1 MEKKAWNIILKIV
14 FIPVFI
20 FFLTSNIKA
29 ASGNIKEVDSLL
41 NLAKT
46 ALDTQNP
53 AQTIFLAKKALLY
66 SEKIGNKEGIAKS
79 NLWIALGLCNAGNYP
94 ESIVYI
100 NKLGKNY
107 NDYIAENLDFRFK
120 LTDLAGRNYLALGF
134 RRQAIAEFKK
144 ELTIADLG
152 STQNEKL
159 EMLSYANV
167 QLSACYENYKPDSVI
182 YYLNKVKAIHK
193 NYHGPRHINKTVLY
207 FNLANYY
214 LYSGKRIDSAT
225 YYNEQL
231 LKIIKANP
239 FDNFKCSGFI
249 QKAEILYSQKK
260 YEESL
265 EYGFKALAF
274 AKNKRSVE
282 DRIFLYKLLAD
293 NYRALKKNDD
303 ELFYVNK
310 YISTKDSLAKASAAG
325 VQISADRISGEIV
338 SSKNKSLNRKLLLGI
353 LILAAII
360 GIAII
365 RIKRIKKGKNSIIDL
380 KENQINKL
388 QDTRLGKA
396 REELIILA
404 KKDAPEFTMKFKE
417 AYPELNEK
425 LIQIQPN
432 LVNTEI
438 AFCAYLKLNFTTKEI
453 ATFIGV
459 TPRAVQIRKNR
470 IRKKLNI
477 PSDEDIYLWMDV
489 L

>member
-1 MEKKAWNIILKIV
+1 MEKKTWNIILKIV

-29 ASGNIKEVDSLL
+29 ASGNTKEVDSLL
-41 NLAKT
+41 NLAKK
-46 ALDTQNP
+46 ASDSQNP
-53 AQTIFLAKKALLY
+53 AQAIFWSKKALLY
-66 SEKIGNKEGIAKS
+66 SENIGDKEGIAKS
-79 NLWIALGLCNAGNYP
+79 NLWIALGLCNAGNYS
-94 ESIVYI
+94 ESFVYI
-100 NKLGKNY
+100 NKLVKDYSN
-107 NDYIAENLDFRFK
+107 YIAENLDFRFK

-152 STQNEKL
+152 SSQNEKL

-182 YYLNKVKAIHK
+182 YYLNKVKVIHK
-193 NYHGPRHINKTVLY
+193 NYHGPHHMSKTVLY

-214 LYSGKRIDSAT
+214 LYSGKRLDSAS

-231 LKIIKANP
+231 LKIAKANP
-239 FDNFKCSGFI
+239 FDNFICSGFS

-265 EYGFKALAF
+265 EYSFKVLSL
-274 AKNKRSVE
+274 AKNKRNVE
-282 DRIFLYKLLAD
+282 NRIFIYKLLAD
-293 NYRALKKNDD
+293 NYRALKRNED
-303 ELFYVNK
+303 ELFYINK
-310 YISTKDSLAKASAAG
+310 YVSVKDSLAKASIMG
-325 VQISADRISGEIV
+325 IQISADRISDEIT
-338 SSKNKSLNRKLLLGI
+338 SSKNKSLNRKLVFGLLF
-353 LILAAII
+353 LAAII

-365 RIKRIKKGKNSIIDL
+365 GIKRIKKRKNSIIDL

-388 QDTRLGKA
+388 QDTRLDKA
-396 REELIILA
+396 REELIVLA
-404 KKDAPEFTMKFKE
+404 KKDAPEITMKFKE

-432 LVNTEI
+432 LVNSEI

-470 IRKKLNI
+470 LRKKLNI
-477 PSDEDIYLWMDV
+477 PSDEDIYLWMDG